1 MSNSRAL
8 TIRDHVWEEVLEL
21 LSSQGRLNK
30 FFKLPR
36 HEKRAL
42 LQLYGQ
48 IAYENLGHVFVLTQ
62 KRDYKTRT
70 LLLGELGEFQIY
82 AMLNVMVRS
91 MQCWAETDGT
101 LQQKAPSR
109 WKVANA

>member
-1 MSNSRAL
+1 MSNQNAI
-8 TIRDHVWEEVLEL
+8 TVRDHVWEEVLEL

-36 HEKRAL
+36 HEKKAL

-48 IAYENLGHVFVLTQ
+48 SAYEQLGQVFVFTQ
-62 KRDYKTRT
+62 HRDLKARSEF
-70 LLLGELGEFQIY
+70 LAGLGDFQIY

-91 MQCWAETDGT
+91 MQCWAETDG
-101 LQQKAPSR
+101 LIQQKAPTR
-109 WKVANA
+109 WRIAHA

>member
-1 MSNSRAL
+1 MSNRNAL
-8 TIRDHVWEEVLEL
+8 TVRDHVWEEVLEL

-36 HEKRAL
+36 HEKKAL

-48 IAYENLGHVFVLTQ
+48 SAYEQLGHLFVLTQ
-62 KRDYKTRT
+62 QKDFKART
-70 LLLGELGEFQIY
+70 EFLLGMGEFQIY

-91 MQCWAETDGT
+91 MQCWAETDGMV
-101 LQQKAPSR
+101 LQRAPTR
-109 WKVANA
+109 WRIAHA